1 MRVLLQ
7 VLIAL
12 AFVAGGVLFG
22 AFNPQTVTLDFHF
35 LRIEASLGVALLVA
49 VFIGALLGGMAV
61 AVGVVWPLQRRLRKA
76 QRELIASTSVTTSP
90 APRQSNPA

>member
-22 AFNPQTVTLDFHF
+22 AYNPQLVTLDFHF
-35 LRIEASLGVALLVA
+35 AQVSATLGVALLA
-49 VFIGALLGGMAV
+49 ATFIGALLGGMAV
-61 AVGVVWPLQRRLRKA
+61 AIGVAWPLWMRLRKA
-76 QRELIASTSVTTSP
+76 LAASAKSLTANS
-90 APRQSNPA
+90 A

>member
-1 MRVLLQ
+1 MRILLQ

-35 LRIEASLGVALLVA
+35 LRIDASLGVALLVA
-49 VFIGALLGGMAV
+49 VFIGALLGGIAV

-76 QRELIASTSVTTSP
+76 QRELVASTP
-90 APRQSNPA
+90 AAAPPASRQSNPA